1 MSAELNAKIDAY
13 YEARADYDEKH
24 KASSE
29 ADAVRRQR
37 ERELVDYMMEHQIK
51 KIARED
57 GTTPML
63 VSATS
68 IACNKDNAEQ
78 IREWL
83 RDTEGDDAD
92 YMETVLSKPAV
103 LELVKKKL
111 KQGDDPTDFPEF
123 LKVDS
128 RPTLRVDGWAG
139 RE

>member
-51 KIARED
+51 KISRED

-63 VSATS
+63 VSAAS
-68 IACNKDNAEQ
+68 ITCNKENAEQ
-78 IREWL
+78 IRDWL
-83 RDTEGDDAD
+83 KDTVGDDSD
-92 YMETVLSKPAV
+92 FMETVVSKPAV
-103 LELVKKKL
+103 LEHVKKRL
-111 KQGDDPTDFPEF
+111 KAGDDPTDFPDF
-123 LKVDS
+123 LKVDA